1 MPRVDAPATDAGY
14 YRGTPPRA
22 GGTGSRRGPKGLTHM
37 AGDGTTAGWQPTV
50 LYLIGLVVAELVA
63 MGVMRYLTKHGG

>member
-1 MPRVDAPATDAGY
+1 
-14 YRGTPPRA
+14 
-22 GGTGSRRGPKGLTHM
+22 M